1 MKPSGTL
8 KVKTWYGLST
18 TVKLFGTAWASI
30 GPLPPHPQLVN
41 IVLRIGL
48 SRENSVHL
56 QLLHETGHLQTL
68 PILVVPGVLFYYLSL
83 PLFPAVIGLLV
94 ISEILAEAYVMAK
107 EGKNYFRIY
116 RSLGR

>member
-1 MKPSGTL
+1 MKLSGTL

-68 PILVVPGVLFYYLSL
+68 PILIVPVVLFYYLSL

-94 ISEILAEAYVMAK
+94 ISEILAEFYVMAK

-116 RSLGR
+116 GSLWR